1 VDGGGVFFLM
11 GNDVDLRNVNE
22 YFCNP
27 LLGVSLG
34 NIVSSEIEK
43 NAYLTFGSVNFNH
56 PIFEG
61 VFEKGKK
68 NIRSPHFF
76 KIVEIAGKIPHQII
90 SLRNGKPFLVE
101 KSTGKGKVFLSTSGI
116 EERWSDLAF
125 STIFVPIITR
135 SIIYLSSSLPMNTKN
150 VTVGDKIILSR
161 NVGNLS
167 AKYHVEK
174 PTGENIFILPEV
186 KEEKVK
192 LILPRAEIPGIYRF
206 YSGKVLIGI
215 RAANIDPGESDFRFI
230 TKREI
235 EKNFSKNHVKVVEE
249 NESLKSIVSRAR
261 WGRELWR
268 EALLLSLIVLVLEM
282 VIAKEWRKS

>member
-1 VDGGGVFFLM
+1 MKGQAETTELLSIVGMTIVLIVIIPIIIPTIQKTLESFTSDSTSVISK
-11 GNDVDLRNVNE
+11 DLAS
-22 YFCNP
+22 
-27 LLGVSLG
+27 SLT
-34 NIVSSEIEK
+34 
-43 NAYLTFGSVNFNH
+43 NAIL
-56 PIFEG
+56 
-61 VFEKGKK
+61 
-68 NIRSPHFF
+68 
-76 KIVEIAGKIPHQII
+76 I
-90 SLRNGKPFLVE
+90 SLN
-101 KSTGKGKVFLSTSGI
+101 
-116 EERWSDLAF
+116 AF

-135 SIIYLSSSLPMNTKN
+135 SIVYLSSSLPMNTKN

-186 KEEKVK
+186 KQEKVK
-192 LILPRAEIPGIYRF
+192 LILPIAEMPGIYRF
-206 YSGKVLIGI
+206 YSGKALIGI

-249 NESLKSIVSRAR
+249 NESLESVVSRAR

-282 VIAKEWRKS
+282 VIAKEWRNYEKDRKK